1 MSGKSTSIFRNRFIQ
16 AVLLSGVFLQI
27 GIWVRNFAVLLFIMD
42 KTNANPVAVSLIYV
56 AEYVPIFLFSFIGG
70 TFADRWRP
78 RKTMISSDLLS
89 ALSVFIV
96 LLTVIYGSWQAVF
109 LITFISAILSQFSQP
124 SAMKLFKLYVPAEQ
138 LQSAMALFQTLTSVF
153 MIVGP
158 VLGTMVYLKLGI
170 NYAISI
176 MGLAFIMSAGMLTLI
191 PPDQVQEAHAPSH
204 IWHDMIGGF
213 KYVLGN
219 KVLTIMGEVFMIAGL
234 AVGIIQPL
242 GVFIIT
248 ERLGM
253 PKESLQWLLAVN
265 GFAMLIG
272 GGVVAGWANR
282 IAPQKLLM
290 GGCFISAIAVLG
302 VGVSKVWVLTLA
314 FQALSG
320 LVMPSIFVGL
330 NTLILHNTGQE
341 YVGRVNGVLN
351 PLFMG
356 GMVVTISLSG
366 WLKTHIALPVI
377 YLISALLLLGAVL
390 LCLPLQRKEH
400 LLPAVVNDKAGGT
413 DLGSSRE
420 AD

>member
-1 MSGKSTSIFRNRFIQ
+1 MSDKPSSIFRNRFMQ

-42 KTNANPVAVSLIYV
+42 KTNANPIAVSLIYV

-70 TFADRWRP
+70 TFADRWPP

-89 ALSVFIV
+89 ALSVFLV
-96 LLTVIYGSWQAVF
+96 LLTVVYGTWQAVF

-124 SAMKLFKLYVPAEQ
+124 SAMKLFKLYVPVEQ
-138 LQSAMALFQTLTSVF
+138 LQSAMALFQTSMSIF

-158 VLGTMVYLKLGI
+158 VLGTMIYLKLGI
-170 NYAISI
+170 NYAIGI

-191 PPDQVQEAHAPSH
+191 PPDQMREAHDPGH
-204 IWHDMIGGF
+204 FWHDMIEGF

-219 KVLTIMGEVFMIAGL
+219 KVLTVMGEVFIMAGL
-234 AVGIIQPL
+234 AVGVIQPL
-242 GVFIIT
+242 GIFIIT
-248 ERLGM
+248 ERLGL

-265 GFAMLIG
+265 GAAMLVG
-272 GGVVAGWANR
+272 GGIVAGWANR

-290 GGCFISAIAVLG
+290 GGSFISAVAVLG
-302 VGVSKVWVLTLA
+302 VGLSKVWALTLV

-330 NTLILHNTGQE
+330 NTLILHNTEQD

-351 PLFMG
+351 PLFIG
-356 GMVVTISLSG
+356 GMVVTISVSG
-366 WLKTHIALPVI
+366 WLKTHISLPSI
-377 YLISALLLLGAVL
+377 YIISALLLLGDAL
-390 LCLPLQRKEH
+390 LCLPLQRKGVISSSSGNE
-400 LLPAVVNDKAGGT
+400 LPKET
-413 DLGSSRE
+413 LE
-420 AD
+420 